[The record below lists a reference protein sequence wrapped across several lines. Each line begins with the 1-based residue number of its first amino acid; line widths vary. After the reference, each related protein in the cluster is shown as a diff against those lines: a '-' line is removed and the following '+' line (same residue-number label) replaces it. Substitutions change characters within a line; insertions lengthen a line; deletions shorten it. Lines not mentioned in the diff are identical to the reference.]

1 VIAGELGHH
10 PALGRP
16 VLGPF
21 YYPWMWI
28 IWSFHHYPGYG
39 ALFTRAYLSAAVV
52 LVGAFGV
59 YALMLTLTR
68 RSQGHAHLHGS
79 AHFASPEEIRRTGLL
94 PRRGEPGR
102 GVYVGG
108 WRDRRRAV
116 HYLRHDGPEHVLA
129 VAPTRSGKGV
139 GLVIP
144 TLLSWPHSAVVL
156 DIKGENWA
164 LSAGW
169 RKTHAGNRVLKFDP
183 TASDGSSVRF
193 NPLEE
198 VRLSPDEEVADAQNI
213 ATMIVDPDGKGLNDH
228 WQRTAHALLVGALL
242 HVLYLARARGT
253 VATLREVVDLLSDP
267 ARPIEAVLEEMRT
280 APHRE
285 GQPHPVVAAAAR
297 DMLNRA
303 DRERSGVLS
312 TAVGYLTLYRDP
324 LVARNTER
332 SEFRIRDLMHHETP
346 VSLYLV
352 LRPSDKDR
360 LRPLIR
366 LVITQIVRR
375 LTERLEF
382 RDGENVAHY
391 RHRLLLMLDEFPS
404 LGRLDVFQESLAY
417 FGGYGLKAYLVVQDL
432 AQLHGA
438 YGREESILS
447 NCHLRVAYA
456 PNKVETAEWLSKM
469 TGTATVIKRQV
480 SVSGKRLGTVLG
492 QASESY
498 QEVQRPLL
506 TPDECMRLPGP
517 RKDAEGRILDPGDML
532 IFAAGHA
539 PIYGTQILYFRDP
552 VFSARARLPAPRHSD
567 RLRIP
572 PFDTSGEASGD
583 SVPPDALS
591 LLFG

>member
-1 VIAGELGHH
+1 
-10 PALGRP
+10 
-16 VLGPF
+16 
-21 YYPWMWI
+21 
-28 IWSFHHYPGYG
+28 
-39 ALFTRAYLSAAVV
+39 
-52 LVGAFGV
+52 
-59 YALMLTLTR
+59 
-68 RSQGHAHLHGS
+68 
-79 AHFASPEEIRRTGLL
+79 
-94 PRRGEPGR
+94 
-102 GVYVGG
+102 
-108 WRDRRRAV
+108 
-116 HYLRHDGPEHVLA
+116 

-198 VRLSPDEEVADAQNI
+198 VRIGADEEVADAQNI
-213 ATMIVDPDGKGLNDH
+213 ATMIVDPDGKGLTDH
-228 WQRTAHALLVGALL
+228 WQRTAHALLVGAIL
-242 HVLYLARARGT
+242 HVLYQARARGT

-280 APHRE
+280 SPHRE
-285 GQPHPVVAAAAR
+285 GKPHPAVAAAAR

-312 TAVGYLTLYRDP
+312 TAVGHLTLYRDP
-324 LVARNTER
+324 VVARNTER
-332 SEFRIRDLMHHETP
+332 SEFRIRDLMHHEEP

-366 LVITQIVRR
+366 LVMTQIVRG

-382 RDGENVAHY
+382 RDGEAIAHY

-438 YGREESILS
+438 YGREESTCGWPMPPTRS
-447 NCHLRVAYA
+447 R
-456 PNKVETAEWLSKM
+456 P
-469 TGTATVIKRQV
+469 R
-480 SVSGKRLGTVLG
+480 SG
-492 QASESY
+492 S
-498 QEVQRPLL
+498 
-506 TPDECMRLPGP
+506 P
-517 RKDAEGRILDPGDML
+517 R
-532 IFAAGHA
+532 
-539 PIYGTQILYFRDP
+539 
-552 VFSARARLPAPRHSD
+552 
-567 RLRIP
+567 
-572 PFDTSGEASGD
+572 
-583 SVPPDALS
+583 
-591 LLFG
+591 